1 MSEEFDFLVKLLQ
14 LLSPFAVLAITWR
27 NTELGKRKSEQKQM
41 EKELEEAKRKELYDA
56 LHEAT
61 ETMQRSQQD
70 IEKLTLKIKEI
81 DDRDAELKS
90 TLDSIGKMNKVN
102 GRYTHQLAILVTT
115 LAEGLRDQHL
125 DGNITEAV
133 ARYHE
138 FEAKM
143 LGSVVTGDEDVI

>member
-1 MSEEFDFLVKLLQ
+1 MSEEFEFLVTLLQ
-14 LLSPFAVLAITWR
+14 IASPFLVLAITWR
-27 NTELGKRKSEQKQM
+27 NSELGKRKSEQKTM

-61 ETMQRSQQD
+61 ETMKRSQED
-70 IEKLTLKIKEI
+70 INKLALKIKEI
-81 DDRDAELKS
+81 DDRDTELKM
-90 TLDSIGKMNKVN
+90 TLDNIGKMNRVN

-133 ARYHE
+133 KQYHE

-143 LGSVVTGDEDVI
+143 LGSVVTGDEDDI